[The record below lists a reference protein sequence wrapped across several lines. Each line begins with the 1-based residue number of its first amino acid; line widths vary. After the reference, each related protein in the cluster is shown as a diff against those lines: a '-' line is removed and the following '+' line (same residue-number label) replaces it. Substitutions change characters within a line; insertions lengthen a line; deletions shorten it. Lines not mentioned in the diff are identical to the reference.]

1 MTKTASSG
9 DRLLN
14 GVRVLDLSRVMSGP
28 FCTAM
33 LADLGAEVIKIEM
46 PGGGDDSRHF
56 GPFVEGESAYFM
68 LLNRGKKS
76 MTLDL
81 KSERGRE
88 ILIAMVKSSDVV
100 IENFR
105 PGVAKR
111 LGLDYASLAP
121 LHPGLIYAS
130 ISGFGQDGPLADRP
144 AYDLI
149 VQAMSGLMNVTGQR
163 DGPPTAVGESVIDVC
178 TGMFAAW
185 GISTALF
192 GRERTGKGRNL
203 DIAMMDSMFSMMLT
217 VLSMQL
223 YTDRP
228 PTRVGS
234 RHPVTYPVDVF
245 ETMDGHI
252 VMVVTTDR
260 GFAALCKAIGQPE
273 LSDDER
279 FRTNADRNAHEGELK
294 AAIEAWTST
303 LGADAAVEALAEAGV
318 PASPV
323 LSVGDVV
330 ESDHIA
336 HREMT
341 SMVDHPT
348 LGEVP
353 MVHQPVRFSDA
364 DRSFQRPPP
373 LLGEHTRELLISI
386 LGLDEKQIDALTD
399 QNVI

>member
-1 MTKTASSG
+1 
-9 DRLLN
+9 
-14 GVRVLDLSRVMSGP
+14 
-28 FCTAM
+28 
-33 LADLGAEVIKIEM
+33 
-46 PGGGDDSRHF
+46 
-56 GPFVEGESAYFM
+56 
-68 LLNRGKKS
+68 
-76 MTLDL
+76 
-81 KSERGRE
+81 
-88 ILIAMVKSSDVV
+88 V

-192 GRERTGKGRNL
+192 DRERTGKGRNL

-234 RHPVTYPVDVF
+234 RHPVTCPVDVF
-245 ETMDGHI
+245 ETKDGHI

-273 LSDDER
+273 LSDDDR

-303 LGADAAVEALAEAGV
+303 LGADAVVEALAEAGI

-353 MVHQPVRFSDA
+353 MVHQPVRFSDT

-373 LLGEHTRELLISI
+373 LLGEHTRELLAAV
-386 LGLDEKQIDALTD
+386 LGLDEKQIEALTE

>member
-1 MTKTASSG
+1 MTTTTSS
-9 DRLLN
+9 DNRLLD

-56 GPFVEGESAYFM
+56 GPFVDGESAYFM

-81 KSERGRE
+81 KSDSGRE

-111 LGLDYASLAP
+111 LGLEYETLKQ
-121 LHPGLIYAS
+121 HNPGLIYAS
-130 ISGFGQDGPLADRP
+130 ISGFGQEGPLADRP

-192 GRERTGKGRNL
+192 DRERTGKGRNL

-245 ETMDGHI
+245 EAKDGHI
-252 VMVVTTDR
+252 VMVVTSDR
-260 GFAALCKAIGQPE
+260 SFTALCQAIGQPA
-273 LSDDER
+273 LSDDDR
-279 FRTNADRNAHEGELK
+279 FRTNADRNAHESELR
-294 AAIEAWTST
+294 AAIEAWTSSRS
-303 LGADAAVEALAEAGV
+303 ADAAVAALAEAGI

-330 ESDHIA
+330 DSDHIA
-336 HREMT
+336 HREMIST
-341 SMVDHPT
+341 VDHPT

-353 MVHQPVRFSDA
+353 MVHQPVRFSDT
-364 DRSFQRPPP
+364 DRSFQRPSP
-373 LLGEHTRELLISI
+373 LLGEHTQELLTEV
-386 LGLDEKQIDALTD
+386 LGLNEAQIKKLTD
-399 QNVI
+399 HNIV

>member
-1 MTKTASSG
+1 MTQTSSAG
-9 DRLLN
+9 DRLLD

-56 GPFVEGESAYFM
+56 GPFVDGESAYFM

-88 ILIAMVKSSDVV
+88 ILMAMVGSCDVV

-111 LGLDYASLAP
+111 LGLDYDSLASD
-121 LHPGLIYAS
+121 HPGLIYAS
-130 ISGFGQDGPLADRP
+130 ISGFGQEGPLADRP

-163 DGPPTAVGESVIDVC
+163 EGPPTAVGESVIDVC

-192 GRERTGKGRNL
+192 DRERTGRGRNL

-228 PTRVGS
+228 PSRVGS

-245 ETMDGHI
+245 EAKDGHI

-260 GFAALCKAIGQPE
+260 AFAALCKAIGQPA
-273 LSDDER
+273 LSDDDR
-279 FRTNADRNAHEGELK
+279 FRTNADRNAHESELK
-294 AAIEAWTST
+294 AAIETWTSS
-303 LGADAAVEALAEAGV
+303 LDADAVVAALAEAGI

-330 ESDHIA
+330 DSDHVA

-341 SMVDHPT
+341 SLVDHPT

-353 MVHQPVRFSDA
+353 MVHQPVRFSGA

-386 LGLDEKQIDALTD
+386 LGLDEKQVDALTE
-399 QNVI
+399 QEVI